1 MKYCRWIKGKNRGEN
16 VKLFFTREE
25 SSDTEKKLGI
35 KFDKEKFDLEEFYIG
50 MNVELEHVTRFP
62 VANVTNN
69 DPILTGMIA
78 LAHLLEFPD
87 YYTRLLKLEDE
98 AKKYWSSKNLKIH

>member
-1 MKYCRWIKGKNRGEN
+1 M
-16 VKLFFTREE
+16 
-25 SSDTEKKLGI
+25 
-35 KFDKEKFDLEEFYIG
+35 
-50 MNVELEHVTRFP
+50 ELEHGTRFP

-98 AKKYWSSKNLKIH
+98 AKKYWSSKN